1 MTLSQ
6 RLKLNSS
13 SSNNIRDPWCRRS
26 SVVRRKANNGP
37 CRRRPCPM
45 PRAISILITPGPISS
60 SLPQEWPPHHPSQY
74 PRIPVNSCWGLIG
87 LRLRQSRMCISQPK
101 RCRVL
106 STIVAGW
113 CGSPVSVRPCLPI
126 KHPLYAPL
134 SWSYEPG
141 RHRGSLSYAT
151 RSAP

>member
-26 SVVRRKANNGP
+26 SVVPRKANNGP

-60 SLPQEWPPHHPSQY
+60 SLPKEWPPHHPSQY
-74 PRIPVNSCWGLIG
+74 PRISVNSWWGLIG
-87 LRLRQSRMCISQPK
+87 LRLRQSRMCISQPETMPCPLNN
-101 RCRVL
+101 RRRLVRLPWL
-106 STIVAGW
+106 SPT
-113 CGSPVSVRPCLPI
+113 LPP
-126 KHPLYAPL
+126 HQTPALRPL